1 MHPIVHRIGRK
12 ELAVAIQQ
20 EIMKASSNKMHVC
33 YKIKMEWGIRRLKH
47 EWRH

>member
-1 MHPIVHRIGRK
+1 MHPIVYRIGRK

-20 EIMKASSNKMHVC
+20 EIMKASYN
-33 YKIKMEWGIRRLKH
+33 KIKMEWGIRRLKH